1 MEDAVNHVAE
11 ALKPVVQ
18 AGGRIVLCG
27 SMAFSEDMSRIKA
40 ILADH
45 GVECVGP
52 EALDTEAETGEAPLG
67 REYKRKVSRIHM
79 DKVKAPSTAA
89 ILVANFDKHGIPGY
103 VGPNTFAEIAVAFSQ
118 NKPIFLLNGLP
129 DVYVDELSAWGAVD
143 LRAVPEKDWTA
154 VLATNP

>member
-1 MEDAVNHVAE
+1 VNHVAE

-18 AGGRIVLCG
+18 AGGRVVLCG
-27 SMAFSEDMSRIKA
+27 SMAFHEDMSRIA
-40 ILADH
+40 ATLAGH
-45 GVECVGP
+45 GIECAKP
-52 EALDTEAETGEAPLG
+52 EALDPEAETGEAPLG

-79 DKVKAPSTAA
+79 DKVMAPSTAA

-129 DVYVDELSAWGAVD
+129 DIYADELSAWEAVD
-143 LRAVPEKDWTA
+143 LKVVT
-154 VLATNP
+154 